1 MHYLWVVIS
10 VPKFSEC
17 AQGECAN
24 VGALMLA
31 QSWGG
36 YFCAQG
42 ECVNAGAF
50 FGWLFLCPNF
60 QSAPKVNVLVL
71 VHFLLLIYVP
81 TFLECT
87 QGECANAGAFF
98 GWLFL
103 CPIFQSAPNMNVL
116 MFVHSLGGY
125 FCAQILRVRQR

>member
-1 MHYLWVVIS
+1 M
-10 VPKFSEC
+10 PQFSEC

-24 VGALMLA
+24 VGAFL
-31 QSWGG
+31 
-36 YFCAQG
+36 
-42 ECVNAGAF
+42 
-50 FGWLFLCPNF
+50 GWLFLCPKF

-71 VHFLLLIYVP
+71 AHFLLLIYVP
-81 TFLECT
+81 KISECT

-125 FCAQILRVRQR
+125 FCAQILRVRPR